1 MRSLVSSRM
10 LDRLGGFYPSR
21 ATIQASVPTRTPSG
35 GVASTWADLAGL
47 TAIPCALAPIA
58 GGEMRSST
66 GTTAETTHTA
76 SLQGRY
82 VAITVR
88 HRAVVDGIPYD
99 ITAAQ
104 TDSHGLTTRLQL
116 RLVAPSAEAS

>member
-1 MRSLVSSRM
+1 MRSMISSRM
-10 LDRLGGFYPSR
+10 LDRLGGFYPAR
-21 ATIQASVPTRTPSG
+21 ATIQAPIDARTPSG
-35 GVASTWADLAGL
+35 GVASTWGVLAGL
-47 TAIPCALAPIA
+47 VDIPCALAPMS

-76 SLQGRY
+76 SLQGRF

-88 HRAVVDGIPYD
+88 HRAVIDGIAYD
-99 ITAAQ
+99 ITAVQ

-116 RLVAPSAEAS
+116 RLVAPSAGAS